1 MNVLAFLK
9 LHSYPF
15 SVLYTSMMLLMLHYH
30 NADWSKKR
38 CDRLGERM
46 QFFHSKF
53 WDFCILTLLFILV
66 EIHFSHSSFNR
77 LSGCGSVS
85 VEMLTYL

>member
-1 MNVLAFLK
+1 VNVLAFLK

-30 NADWSKKR
+30 NADWRKKR

-46 QFFHSKF
+46 QFFSFKVLGFLH
-53 WDFCILTLLFILV
+53 TEV
-66 EIHFSHSSFNR
+66 MIHF
-77 LSGCGSVS
+77 G
-85 VEMLTYL
+85 

>member
-1 MNVLAFLK
+1 LSQLIERSSFLK

-30 NADWSKKR
+30 NADWRKKR

-53 WDFCILTLLFILV
+53 WEFLHTKIT
-66 EIHFSHSSFNR
+66 IHF
-77 LSGCGSVS
+77 G
-85 VEMLTYL
+85 